1 MRKQRENGKLTGR
14 TKRQKLKGVKMPNR
28 ILDSNYTTSKG
39 MVHVMVHLRAR
50 NRNSLY
56 FSMHNVNNNIM
67 HIIIL
72 RYSRL
77 LLVGRVFLLL
87 PSKYLL
93 LLSIMH
99 NTTPRSIII
108 LLRSTHLVG
117 VIVLARTVATY
128 GIFRYDAYA
137 YSMNS
142 THTYAYDSYIINTK
156 HQGNT
161 TWQVAVCIL

>member
-39 MVHVMVHLRAR
+39 MVHDMVHLRAR

-72 RYSRL
+72 LYCRL

-87 PSKYLL
+87 PSIY
-93 LLSIMH
+93 
-99 NTTPRSIII
+99 
-108 LLRSTHLVG
+108 
-117 VIVLARTVATY
+117 Y
-128 GIFRYDAYA
+128 Y
-137 YSMNS
+137 
-142 THTYAYDSYIINTK
+142 
-156 HQGNT
+156 
-161 TWQVAVCIL
+161 